1 MTYAAGSPIVT
12 SDINALR
19 DGLNSLTGPSS
30 GAKGSTGYGQ
40 SAVGAAVSA
49 GTPIQASTQAAVIDK
64 LRAVLDHQQTPYT
77 PMTTPT
83 AGAVITANPAVT
95 TNYALAT
102 SSTNIFS
109 GGIATADLYT
119 ATSPYSFNYIQSAT
133 VSLSFGSHLSA
144 CYFFN
149 AGGQL
154 DISSTCPGN
163 MSSVANDLGKVRF
176 GGAGYL
182 SAATSQKIDGITYS
196 TLQVLSGSP
205 DYVLST
211 LNFYSMSWN
220 PGETMGIINKYTNP
234 YGTAAFGINYDGNG
248 GFTFTHRMDYART
261 YAPNVGV
268 DVPAGSTVQIVVRNP
283 TTSALFPKTWT
294 TPSSISY
301 SFTPFNTAWIA
312 PEPSAVTLA
321 NTFWNNRTSLVRY
334 SPYTAQ
340 YRSDMDFDNH
350 PGNRYEG
357 DFTRTF
363 SYNSLPATG
372 SRFFTFIA
380 VSSGNVGQDGGI
392 KGRTSTNVGTLINT
406 SGTFLFVGDGAQP
419 SSTGNNSF
427 GISVD
432 LGVYQGDITQLTSA
446 SVSTYSG
453 GGNVGTWIWTYIIP
467 GKWGFVNPVINFDVN
482 TYTQTI
488 LPGDMHLVLYERGG
502 NYGVEIDQAFLIAD
516 DIATNPNYEA
526 THAGD
531 PWDYLNYGARR
542 MRVDKWWYNGS
553 GAEMWVNTSNYG
565 GSWGYLNFGLGSSL
579 STFTPRVASILRQFA

>member
-1 MTYAAGSPIVT
+1 MTYATGSPIVT

-30 GAKGSTGYGQ
+30 GARGSTGYGQ

-49 GTPIQASTQAAVIDK
+49 GTPIQASNQAAVIDK

-83 AGAVITANPAVT
+83 AGQPITANPAVT

-119 ATSPYSFNYIQSAT
+119 VVSPHVYNVYHQTTMTI
-133 VSLSFGSHLSA
+133 SFGSHQSA
-144 CYFFN
+144 CHFFN
-149 AGGQL
+149 AGGQIDMYAEGAYPMGL
-154 DISSTCPGN
+154 TALSIG
-163 MSSVANDLGKVRF
+163 RIRI
-176 GGAGYL
+176 GGAGIS
-182 SAATSQKIDGITYS
+182 SAASSQKIDGITYS
-196 TLQVLSGSP
+196 GAVATFGSP
-205 DYVLST
+205 DFIASY

-220 PGETMGIINKYTNP
+220 PGEVQGFATKTTERGFMVFRYT
-234 YGTAAFGINYDGNG
+234 YDNAGN
-248 GFTFTHRMDYART
+248 FTFRSYVEYNRN
-261 YAPNVGV
+261 YGPNIGV
-268 DVPAGSTVQIVVRNP
+268 DVLAGTSTSLVVRNP

-294 TPSSISY
+294 TPTSVSSSFEFSY
-301 SFTPFNTAWIA
+301 LSWIV
-312 PEPSAVTLA
+312 PEPDAVTLA
-321 NTFWNNRTSLVRY
+321 NTFWNNRSKFVRY
-334 SPYTAQ
+334 SPYVDY

-363 SYNSLPATG
+363 SYNNMPATG

-380 VSSGNVGQDGGI
+380 VSSGNVGQNGGI

-419 SSTGNNSF
+419 SNFGNNSY

-432 LGVYQGDITQLTSA
+432 LGVYQGDITQLTST

-453 GGNVGTWIWTYIIP
+453 GGNDGTWIWTYIIP
-467 GKWGFVNPVINFDVN
+467 GKWGFVNPVINFAE
-482 TYTQTI
+482 TYTQSI
-488 LPGDMHLVLYERGG
+488 QPGDMHLVLYERGG
-502 NYGVEIDQAFLIAD
+502 DFGFDLDPLFLLAENIGYAE
-516 DIATNPNYEA
+516 NYEA
-526 THAGD
+526 IHAGG
-531 PWDYLNYGARR
+531 PWDYTNPAARR

-553 GAEMWVNTSNYG
+553 GAEMWVNTSTWG
-565 GSWGYLNFGLGSSL
+565 GGLSYFNLFPGSGVFSM
-579 STFTPRVASILRQFA
+579 TPRVATLLRQFA

>member
-1 MTYAAGSPIVT
+1 MTYAAGSPIVA
-12 SDINALR
+12 SDTNALR

-49 GTPIQASTQAAVIDK
+49 GTVINSSASATLVDK

-77 PMTTPT
+77 PMSTPT
-83 AGAVITANPAVT
+83 AGQPITANPAVT

-119 ATSPYSFNYIQSAT
+119 VVSPHVFNNYHVTILSI
-133 VSLSFGSHLSA
+133 SFGSHQSA
-144 CYFFN
+144 CHFFN

-154 DISSTCPGN
+154 DMFSSAPGN
-163 MSSVANDLGKVRF
+163 MAGTASDLGRIRI
-176 GGAGYL
+176 GGAGIS
-182 SAATSQKIDGITYS
+182 SAASSQKIDGITYS
-196 TLQVLSGSP
+196 GAVATIGSP
-205 DYVLST
+205 DYLQSY

-220 PGETMGIINKYTNP
+220 PYEVQSFANKISS
-234 YGTAAFGINYDGNG
+234 YGFVAFQYSYDNAGT
-248 GFTFTHRMDYART
+248 FTFRSTVNYERT
-261 YAPNVGV
+261 FGPNVGV
-268 DVPAGSTVQIVVRNP
+268 DVAAGTSTSLVVRNP

-294 TPSSISY
+294 TPTSVSSSFEFSY
-301 SFTPFNTAWIA
+301 LSWVV

-340 YRSDMDFDNH
+340 YRSDNDFDNH

-363 SYNSLPATG
+363 YYNSLPATG

-380 VSSGNVGQDGGI
+380 VSSGNVGQNGGI

-419 SSTGNNSF
+419 SSTGNNSY

-453 GGNVGTWIWTYIIP
+453 GGNDGTWIWTYIIP
-467 GKWGFVNPVINFDVN
+467 GKWGFVNPVINFDLN

-502 NYGVEIDQAFLIAD
+502 DFGVEIDQAFLIAE
-516 DIATNPNYEA
+516 DITTNPNYEA

-565 GSWGYLNFGLGSSL
+565 GSWGYLSFDFGPAGLK
-579 STFTPRVASILRQFA
+579 TFTPRVGSLLRQFA